1 MKKSIT
7 IALLTALTLTPLAAM
22 AQTEC
27 SAKLLLEAETGEVI
41 EEQNSS
47 TPLPPASTVKI
58 LVAYVVYDK
67 VKEGLASFDDVITVS
82 AAASKIGGSQVYL
95 RENETFT
102 LKELLQAVL
111 VQSANDAAYAIA
123 EHIGGNAEGFSEMMN
138 ETAASLGMKDS
149 VFHSVHGL
157 PPSAGQLPDMVSARD
172 FGLLAQAVLKNH
184 PEMLE
189 LTKISELGFRND
201 TFMMRN
207 HNPLV
212 RTFPGC
218 DGLKTGFYA
227 KAGFS
232 VVTTAMRNNTRL
244 IAIVMGCPRRP
255 QRDAEAARLL
265 KKGFA
270 EYKSVEV
277 IKANTPVEASVPV
290 KIGVKRAVTPVTAQT
305 FAATVRK
312 SAVNDITSKVEPCT
326 ELTAPIAAQTVCGQM
341 TFFLGERNL
350 GSVPLVIADAIEEK
364 KGFNRFVDDT
374 IDFGR
379 RLLNK

>member
-1 MKKSIT
+1 MKKSIAL
-7 IALLTALTLTPLAAM
+7 ALLTAATLAPLSAI
-22 AQTEC
+22 AQDC

-41 EEQNSS
+41 EEQNSE

-58 LVAYVVYDK
+58 LVAYVAYDK
-67 VKEGLASFDDVITVS
+67 IKEGLVSFDDVITVS

-102 LKELLQAVL
+102 LRELLHAVL

-138 ETAASLGMKDS
+138 DTAAALGMKDS

-157 PPSAGQLPDMVSARD
+157 PPSTGQLPDMVSARD
-172 FGLLAQAVLKNH
+172 FGILAQAVLKNF

-189 LTKISELGFRND
+189 ITKISEMGFRND
-201 TFMMRN
+201 TFIMRN

-232 VVTTAMRNNTRL
+232 VVTTAMRNGTRL

-270 EYKSVEV
+270 EYKSVEL
-277 IKANTPVEASVPV
+277 IKANTPIETSVPV
-290 KIGVKRAVTPVTAQT
+290 KIGEKRTIVPVTAT
-305 FAATVRK
+305 AFSATVRK
-312 SAVNDITSKVEPCT
+312 NAVNDVTKKVEPCA
-326 ELTAPIAAQTVCGQM
+326 ELTAPFAAQTECGEIS
-341 TFFLGERNL
+341 FYLAERKL
-350 GSVPLVIADAIEEK
+350 GSVPLVAPEAVAEK
-364 KGFNRFVDDT
+364 KGFNRFVDDM
-374 IDFGR
+374 IELGR
-379 RLLNK
+379 KYF

>member
-1 MKKSIT
+1 MKKPIT
-7 IALLTALTLTPLAAM
+7 IVLLVAISLAPLTAI

-27 SAKLLLEAETGEVI
+27 SAKLLIEAETGEVI
-41 EEQNSS
+41 EEQNST

-58 LVAYVVYDK
+58 LVAYLVYEK
-67 VKEGLASFDDVITVS
+67 VKEGLVSFDDVITVS
-82 AAASKIGGSQVYL
+82 AASSNIGGSQVYL

-102 LKELLQAVL
+102 LRELLHAVL

-138 ETAASLGMKDS
+138 ETAAALGMKDS

-157 PPSAGQLPDMVSARD
+157 PPSTGQLPDMVSARD
-172 FGLLAQAVLKNH
+172 FGLLSQAVLKNF

-189 LTKISELGFRND
+189 ITKISELGFRND
-201 TFMMRN
+201 TFIMRN

-232 VVTTAMRNNTRL
+232 VVTTAMRNGTRL
-244 IAIVMGCPRRP
+244 IAIVMGCPQRK

-277 IKANTPVEASVPV
+277 IKANTPVDAAVPV
-290 KIGVKRAVTPVTAQT
+290 KIGVKRTVTPVTAQAFT
-305 FAATVRK
+305 ATVRK
-312 SAVNDITSKVEPCT
+312 SAVNDVTSKVEPCA
-326 ELTAPIAAQTVCGQM
+326 ELVAPIAAQTVCGQM
-341 TFFLGERNL
+341 TFYLGDRTL
-350 GSVPLVIADAIEEK
+350 GSVPLVIAEAVEEK
-364 KGFNRFVDDT
+364 KGFNRFVDDM
-374 IDFGR
+374 IDLGKKYF
-379 RLLNK
+379 